1 VGGKGL
7 SPWCVLQHAQASRAG
22 SFCGVSPQVRQGQDL
37 QQLAVQ
43 FCATH
48 GLDAASVVKPLVAH
62 IQNNLHDIMAAKRE
76 GATALL
82 AANKSNSE
90 RSASTS
96 PDKSDDPSS
105 SEFAASSQRGGMDK
119 NVADAHRR
127 DLERERERR
136 MKQLREVVIARRAG
150 QSAPPIGRTLHNSQQ
165 QTKYRAWSESE
176 DAPPG
181 LKNNDIKMRAIRPA
195 TTIPGATA
203 TLRQRKSRPLSAGVR
218 DP

>member
-43 FCATH
+43 FCTTH

-62 IQNNLHDIMAAKRE
+62 IQDNLHDIMAAKRE

-82 AANKSNSE
+82 PASESNSE
-90 RSASTS
+90 RSASSS

-105 SEFAASSQRGGMDK
+105 SEFAAYSQRGGMDK
-119 NVADAHRR
+119 KVADAHRR
-127 DLERERERR
+127 DLEREREHR
-136 MKQLREVVIARRAG
+136 MKQLREVAIARRAG
-150 QSAPPIGRTLHNSQQ
+150 QSVPPIGRTLHYSQQ
-165 QTKYRAWSESE
+165 QTKSRASSESE
-176 DAPPG
+176 DAPP
-181 LKNNDIKMRAIRPA
+181 DIKIRAIRPA
-195 TTIPGATA
+195 TTTPGATA